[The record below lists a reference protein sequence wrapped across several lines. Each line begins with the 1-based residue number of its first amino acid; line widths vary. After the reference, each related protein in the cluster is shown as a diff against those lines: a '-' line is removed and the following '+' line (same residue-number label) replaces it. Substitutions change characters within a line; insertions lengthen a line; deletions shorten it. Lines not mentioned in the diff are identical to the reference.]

1 MNEMERQVMG
11 LLLSGDH
18 PLLASLRD
26 QLAVAKVSRREFTGV
41 GFFTYFEVP
50 LAARR
55 LPSSR
60 RIVIDDVHAE
70 IQGLEH
76 GAGFLLFVEDGAL
89 NNLECSI
96 CENAWPSNA
105 KLVRAFFMHPKSPNS
120 SMLVETKERDLPWV
134 LKEG

>member
-11 LLLSGDH
+11 LLVSGDH
-18 PLLASLRD
+18 PLLSSLRD
-26 QLAVAKVSRREFTGV
+26 QLAVAKVTRREFTGV

-60 RIVIDDVHAE
+60 RLVLSDVYAD

-96 CENAWPSNA
+96 CENAWPSNG
-105 KLVRAFFMHPKSPNS
+105 KLVRAFFIHPESPDS
-120 SMLVETKERDLPWV
+120 SSLVETKARDLAWA